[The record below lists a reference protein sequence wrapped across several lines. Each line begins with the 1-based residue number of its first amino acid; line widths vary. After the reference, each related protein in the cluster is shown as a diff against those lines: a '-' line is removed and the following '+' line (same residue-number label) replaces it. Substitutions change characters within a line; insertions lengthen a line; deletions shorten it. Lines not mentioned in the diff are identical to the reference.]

1 VSAAADALVYDALM
15 AKVGEFTYNPV
26 IPVSW
31 PDVAFSPHGAP
42 YIAPTVMP
50 AETTQYSV
58 QNAGTQHY
66 RGVLQVSVYWPESE
80 QEPGENRLLLVA
92 AALRNHFAK
101 GTTSTRGGVTVR
113 VPRPPTITG
122 AVDEAGWRHVPVTVP
137 YEAFV

>member
-31 PDVAFSPHGAP
+31 PDVAFNPGGHP
-42 YIAPTVMP
+42 YIAPMVMP

-58 QNAGTQHY
+58 QNAGT
-66 RGVLQVSVYWPESE
+66 
-80 QEPGENRLLLVA
+80 
-92 AALRNHFAK
+92 
-101 GTTSTRGGVTVR
+101 R